1 MVIISLRLL
10 CYKLSYWTLLPRF
23 HYKTL
28 SEGDIY
34 SYPAAIIIRS
44 NYRPQSRGDV
54 YYEEINSNVKALY
67 LKYKDI
73 YIFRKKGPIAES
85 VAEQAQQLC

>member
-1 MVIISLRLL
+1 MVRQSVTFQESQKTKSIS
-10 CYKLSYWTLLPRF
+10 
-23 HYKTL
+23 
-28 SEGDIY
+28 IV
-34 SYPAAIIIRS
+34 RS

-73 YIFRKKGPIAES
+73 YSPQSEHELGSPLVNTCNLVSEMQTCWKKES
-85 VAEQAQQLC
+85 SA